1 MEFHDDFPMYEF
13 RDQHGEAE
21 GKVQRKRLWRVF
33 WYMLLITIFELGLGY
48 YAATKGVDKI
58 YLMVIFISLTIL
70 KAYFIVYSFMHL
82 GHEVKPMKWIIIGPY
97 TAFILYLVFM
107 CTVTEGT
114 YAKAHRISPPDTK
127 YETPKEGASESAE
140 APKEKEAEHK

>member
-1 MEFHDDFPMYEF
+1 MEFHDDFPQYEF
-13 RDQHGEAE
+13 RDQHGEEE
-21 GKVQRKRLWRVF
+21 GKVQRKRLWMVF
-33 WYMLLITIFELGLGY
+33 WYMLGITIFELCLGY
-48 YAATKGVDKI
+48 YAATKGVPKI

-70 KAYFIVYSFMHL
+70 KAYFIVYAFMHL

-107 CTVTEGT
+107 CTVTEGN
-114 YAKAHRISPPDTK
+114 YAKARRVSPPDAV
-127 YETPKEGASESAE
+127 YAAPKEGAAEPAE